1 MPILWCQL
9 LDVCSNCSTENWSVP
24 LMRASSHL
32 QVWKPRLKYF
42 CWIPARL
49 HRSTVAFLPRA
60 SPCFP
65 ISFIQAILNNYFPE
79 FKLTKT
85 FFFFL
90 KDLLCIYVGMH
101 ILQGEQVVIRGQLVE
116 AGPLLPPCGFWGLN
130 SGLAGMAAG
139 DFTYFTFYWMV
150 SGAFNPFLIFS

>member
-85 FFFFL
+85 FFFFFERFAVYICGHAHTTGWTSGDQRATCRSWSSPSTMWIL
-90 KDLLCIYVGMH
+90 GTELRFGRHGSRRLYLLY
-101 ILQGEQVVIRGQLVE
+101 
-116 AGPLLPPCGFWGLN
+116 LLLNGLWGL
-130 SGLAGMAAG
+130 
-139 DFTYFTFYWMV
+139 
-150 SGAFNPFLIFS
+150 